1 MKSIRLIYMSLF
13 PDFARKAK
21 EVKSM
26 TDHDSKSLISKTY
39 DHIQS
44 PPSIPIFILCDACYW
59 CATYF
64 DKTRIP
70 IENMCPEC
78 GANNSELTSFPIA
91 SNESF
96 TYNYNDKRGIEF
108 EFKPRSK
115 RS

>member
-1 MKSIRLIYMSLF
+1 LQGRL
-13 PDFARKAK
+13 K

-26 TDHDSKSLISKTY
+26 TDHDSQSLISKKH
-39 DHIQS
+39 DHIKP

-64 DKTRIP
+64 DKTKIP
-70 IENMCPEC
+70 ADNICPEC